1 MLAKS
6 FLFPP
11 MKNNKKKKNKEKKAS
26 KGRMVEDPC
35 KADEGVHKTCAN
47 PRALI
52 QILYLSNPLC
62 PRRIEVN
69 HFLLFFILL
78 I

>member
-11 MKNNKKKKNKEKKAS
+11 PKKKKKKNKEKKAS
-26 KGRMVEDPC
+26 KGRMVEDPR

-52 QILYLSNPLC
+52 HV
-62 PRRIEVN
+62 R
-69 HFLLFFILL
+69 
-78 I
+78 